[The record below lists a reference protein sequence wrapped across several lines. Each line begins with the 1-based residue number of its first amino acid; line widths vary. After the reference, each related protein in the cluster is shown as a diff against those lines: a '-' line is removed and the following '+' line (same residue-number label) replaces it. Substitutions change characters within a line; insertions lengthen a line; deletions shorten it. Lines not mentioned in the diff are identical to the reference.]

1 MSSLDENQSKKM
13 AGTTNYKNRE
23 ELYLLF
29 DENNIVRYS
38 LIMDKLKVRRSRAER
53 MVDAA
58 IEAGHVELHIDDND
72 EYYFTL
78 IKKADLRFLTCK
90 VHDFICKNPG
100 KTLREVYDETR
111 PMVKING
118 EIADCDDISKALVKL
133 ARKGKARR
141 DRVRVVRKSSSS
153 GKASKR
159 EVCRYYGIKI

>member
-13 AGTTNYKNRE
+13 AGIRYKRRG
-23 ELYLLF
+23 ELYSLF
-29 DENNIVRYS
+29 DCNEIVRYS

-153 GKASKR
+153 GKTSKR